1 MFDIGWSELLVVGL
15 VALVVVGP
23 KELPA
28 LMRTIGNFVKKIKQT
43 AGSFQRQFEEAV
55 EESELGNLKNS
66 VDDLKRDLSPGNIMG
81 DLDDPNDYDDFDPN
95 NYETFDV
102 DKWNK
107 NVMEEQGAEGYQSP
121 AKPAPATVAAEREA
135 AENTAEAGEAASEM
149 ETQPDSLPQAHKS
162 PAGDSVKMSDPGAVE
177 IKAGGGSDGGDGDK
191 VSGSGRS

>member
-66 VDDLKRDLSPGNIMG
+66 VDDLKRDFESKTMVG
-81 DLDDPNDYDDFDPN
+81 DLVDDPSDYDKFDPDD
-95 NYETFDV
+95 YETFDV

-107 NVMEEQGAEGYQSP
+107 NVMEEQGAADYQSP
-121 AKPAPATVAAEREA
+121 AKPAPATVAKEREVA
-135 AENTAEAGEAASEM
+135 AETASKGEASAAM
-149 ETQPDSLPQAHKS
+149 ETQPDALPQAHKS
-162 PAGDSVKMSDPGAVE
+162 PADDSVKLSDPGAVE
-177 IKAGGGSDGGDGDK
+177 GASGDDGGK
-191 VSGSGRS
+191 VSGSQRS